1 MEQQLNYPAVGDIVI
16 FQPEFVE
23 FRGEERVI
31 LSLSRE
37 LHAQGKQHSVL

>member
-1 MEQQLNYPAVGDIVI
+1 MEQQVKYPGAGEIVI

-23 FRGEERVI
+23 FGGEERVI

-37 LHAQGKQHSVL
+37 LHAQGKPHSVL